1 MAAMRD
7 FHRHAGIG
15 QLDVDDSKM
24 TKSTAQSHTHTLQIW
39 KAGLEL
45 NADCWSFW
53 VGYGGCQFQLQQCRQ
68 ARPAV
73 SWALARKSVPS
84 AQQRWTRWVGLPCHP
99 RRTDPASAY
108 PRKIHVSPGMSGHAV
123 D

>member
-39 KAGLEL
+39 KAGTECRLLEL
-45 NADCWSFW
+45 LGRIWW
-53 VGYGGCQFQLQQCRQ
+53 MPI
-68 ARPAV
+68 PAPTV
-73 SWALARKSVPS
+73 SAGTTGR
-84 AQQRWTRWVGLPCHP
+84 
-99 RRTDPASAY
+99 
-108 PRKIHVSPGMSGHAV
+108 
-123 D
+123 